1 MIARESQVIEPIPV
15 IAPTLPEFIVKH
27 RVLTTRQ
34 CERLAEGTSSRGRY
48 YRSNGSLLTKRVD
61 IAYVYPRQAH
71 WLFTKIGSIAAR
83 KNVWNLALSAITE
96 PIRIQRYGRGD
107 YSDIHT
113 DYDYTD
119 RDYSKLTIVIP
130 LVDPDEWEG
139 GVLQIGNS
147 LATPRLGRGDAVV
160 FPSFTPHRVGR
171 VLRGTRIVLSAW
183 ISGPVL
189 R

>member
-1 MIARESQVIEPIPV
+1 MSAREPQVMEPIPV
-15 IAPTLPEFIVKH
+15 NAPTLPEFIVQH

-34 CERLAEGTSSRGRY
+34 CECLVENTSSRGRY
-48 YRSNGSLLTKRVD
+48 YRSNGSSLTKRVD

-71 WLFTKIGSIAAR
+71 WLFTKIGFVAAK
-83 KNVWNLALSAITE
+83 KNVWDLALSAIIE
-96 PIRIQRYGRGD
+96 PIRIQRYRRGD
-107 YSDIHT
+107 YSDVHT

-119 RDYSKLTIVIP
+119 GDYSKLTIVIP

-139 GVLQIGNS
+139 GKLEIGNS
-147 LATPRLGRGDAVV
+147 LATPRFKRGDAVV

-171 VLRGTRIVLSAW
+171 VVRGTRITLSAW
-183 ISGPVL
+183 ISGPIL